1 MASTKYDSEIQ
12 KLHDDWCRE
21 NGYPLRASSVKP
33 KLSNQPEQA
42 SSAKRQAPS
51 NKRQATSHEWQAA

>member
-21 NGYPLRASSVKP
+21 NGYPVRWEKHQATSG
-33 KLSNQPEQA
+33 KLQATSN
-42 SSAKRQAPS
+42 KRQAPS
-51 NKRQATSHEWQAA
+51 GKHQASSRKRQAL